1 MDTSHDDLYEYIQAS
16 LDNRAT
22 ESFNGKT
29 KGNLTYIY
37 QLLYTKTMTLSTMFK
52 QQ

>member
-1 MDTSHDDLYEYIQAS
+1 MDTSPDDLYEFIQAS
-16 LDNRAT
+16 LMQT
-22 ESFNGKT
+22 GLLYHSMEKL
-29 KGNLTYIY
+29 KEIY